1 MDIEEIKIKNQ
12 VQKKK
17 VNNKVKM
24 LLSQQTPKNND
35 AKSILTP
42 KKERNE
48 MSFQID
54 HHNKKSSLIKNRDS
68 LVSSKGKP
76 VKTTFSVSG

>member
-54 HHNKKSSLIKNRDS
+54 HNKKSSLIKNRES